1 MILFTIANASLWGT
15 VGGASLSHVP
25 SCPNP
30 PGHETQEVQ
39 CLIFCS
45 VRQLIPK
52 TIQIAMPSVCGPQ
65 RCQGRAAH
73 RRRLELVLVWRVME
87 AMGSSVPGWEL
98 RVLLLSAP
106 RGKRQQNRERR

>member
-1 MILFTIANASLWGT
+1 MHWAYIHTVSQISLAFYLRMAKVRIWQGHNMILFTIANASLWGT

-30 PGHETQEVQ
+30 PGQETQEVQ

-52 TIQIAMPSVCGPQ
+52 TIQIAMPSV
-65 RCQGRAAH
+65 
-73 RRRLELVLVWRVME
+73 
-87 AMGSSVPGWEL
+87 
-98 RVLLLSAP
+98 
-106 RGKRQQNRERR
+106 